1 MAILTPG
8 FYQEA
13 RITYV
18 TSLEEALSKCN
29 NRNTESVYFRQDL
42 PIFYRI
48 KVDNDG

>member
-1 MAILTPG
+1 MVGLNDYNNYYSSYNG

-29 NRNTESVYFRQDL
+29 NRSFWQ
-42 PIFYRI
+42 
-48 KVDNDG
+48 